1 MSILKIAKLGHPV
14 LQKKASLVDKLPDP
28 NIKKLIQDMTETM
41 LEYNGIGLAAPQ
53 VHVSKQVMILRI
65 PDEEKKDNNSI
76 EIMALIN
83 PKILK
88 TFEPIENDWEGCL
101 SIPHMLG
108 LVKRFS
114 RIIYECLDM
123 NGNAIKKE
131 ATGIHARIFQHEF
144 DHLNGI
150 LYIYRLANNKA
161 FGFENEIKKYWKDI
175 NEKE

>member
-1 MSILKIAKLGHPV
+1 
-14 LQKKASLVDKLPDP
+14 
-28 NIKKLIQDMTETM
+28 
-41 LEYNGIGLAAPQ
+41 
-53 VHVSKQVMILRI
+53 
-65 PDEEKKDNNSI
+65 
-76 EIMALIN
+76 MALIN

-114 RIIYECLDM
+114 RIIYEGLDM